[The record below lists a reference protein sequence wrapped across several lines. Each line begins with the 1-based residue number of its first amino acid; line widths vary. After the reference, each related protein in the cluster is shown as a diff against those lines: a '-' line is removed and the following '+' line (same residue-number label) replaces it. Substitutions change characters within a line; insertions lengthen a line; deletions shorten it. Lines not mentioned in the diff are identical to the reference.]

1 MGRRIIN
8 TKPKVSSIAAERIL
22 FGKMN
27 SNSKINKGVFV
38 FFNEDIHINR
48 NDQQVEP
55 TKELQLKQYYG
66 YGPTILCISSISIFT
81 NPMLKDEDLV
91 FL

>member
-1 MGRRIIN
+1 MN
-8 TKPKVSSIAAERIL
+8 AKSKVSSITPQRNL
-22 FGKMN
+22 FAKNN

-38 FFNEDIHINR
+38 FFNEDIRIKR

-55 TKELQLKQYYG
+55 TGEHQLKQYYG

-81 NPMLKDEDLV
+81 NPMLKQEDLV